1 MVIPAFINSAI
12 KNKPLVVYGNGKQT
26 RTFLH
31 VNDAVDVIE
40 RIIEEKKF
48 WKYLQFRW

>member
-12 KNKPLVVYGNGKQT
+12 KNKPLVAYGNGKQT

-40 RIIEEKKF
+40 RIIEEKILEIF
-48 WKYLQFRW
+48 TI